1 MRTTE
6 TLENAIDASVR
17 EQQSWLLQEDAFL
30 AGLLDE
36 HEQKVFELER
46 KHERKLAEMDLAF
59 VELSRARDNART
71 EVMRL
76 TYERDAAVALLNE
89 PVASTERVPSPTPP
103 SASGAVRLGSV
114 KLPPVLKPKP
124 DIASRPVAGY
134 SIQSGDLDDELDSR
148 PTSRPP
154 KF

>member
-1 MRTTE
+1 
-6 TLENAIDASVR
+6 
-17 EQQSWLLQEDAFL
+17 L

-59 VELSRARDNART
+59 DELSRARDNART

-103 SASGAVRLGSV
+103 SASGSGAVRLGSV
-114 KLPPVLKPKP
+114 KLPPILKPKP
-124 DIASRPVAGY
+124 DLASRPVAGY
-134 SIQSGDLDDELDSR
+134 SVQTGDLDDELDSR

-154 KF
+154 KM